1 MKVDLNSTPDTKVLK
16 TYLSGDLVYS
26 NTDSD

>member
-1 MKVDLNSTPDTKVLK
+1 MKVDLDLTPNTKVLK

-26 NTDSD
+26 NTNSN